1 MFKIEQYSNTMTVI
15 KKDTVSFTVS
25 LDNYILSDGDKVT
38 FTVAEKLEQEKPI
51 IQKVITSFVDGVA
64 TITLDSIDN
73 NIEIKNYL
81 YDIQIDLAS
90 GVIDT
95 IIGPAH
101 FIVEGGV
108 TY

>member
-51 IQKVITSFVDGVA
+51 IQKVATSFVDGVA
-64 TITLDSIDN
+64 TITLDSIDTD
-73 NIEIKNYL
+73 IEIGTYL

-90 GVIDT
+90 GVVDT

>member
-38 FTVAEKLEQEKPI
+38 FTVAKKLEQEKPI
-51 IQKVITSFVDGVA
+51 IQKVVTSFVDGVA
-64 TITLDSIDN
+64 IVTLDSIDTD
-73 NIEIKNYL
+73 IEIGTYL